1 MKFSPNKKYN
11 TIAVYAIIVIA
22 ISMLMVI
29 AIFKFSTI
37 SSIVSKVLG
46 ILSPVFWGLGIA
58 FLLNPLMNVIEKTLK
73 RYVIKKPHP
82 TLLRAISVTLTC
94 VFFVALLGGL
104 LYIVIPAF
112 ADSMTNMG
120 ENITNMY
127 NKLYDW
133 TERVLSDNPNLESI
147 VKEKID
153 DFTSNLNSLFDKVQP
168 MLGDIVSGAWN
179 FVNVLFDFVLGFIVS
194 IYILVSKET
203 LQAQFKKLFVATFK
217 RSTCNEIF
225 RITSMSCK
233 TFGNFLTGKIIDS
246 VIIGIMC
253 FFGCWILDI
262 PYYVLIAVI
271 VGITN
276 VIPYFGPFIGAIPS
290 AALVLFVE
298 PRKCIVFVIFI
309 FILQQFDGN
318 ILGPKIL
325 GGVTGL
331 PTFWVLVA
339 LFVGGGLFKVLGLL
353 LAVPACSV
361 AYELLK
367 ENTRKKLRRK
377 NMPTETKDY
386 ISDISRLYPASDK
399 KEGLTVEELES
410 IIIPSADEVNEV
422 KLDV

>member
-1 MKFSPNKKYN
+1 MKFYSNKKYN
-11 TIAVYAIIVIA
+11 TIAIYAILVIA
-22 ISMLMVI
+22 VSMLMVI

-37 SSIVSKVLG
+37 AAIVKK
-46 ILSPVFWGLGIA
+46 ILSILTPVFWGMALA
-58 FLLNPLMNVIEKTLK
+58 FLLNPLMNTVEKTLK
-73 RYVIKKPHP
+73 NYVIKKPHP
-82 TLLRAISVTLTC
+82 KLTRAISVATTV
-94 VFFVALLGGL
+94 VFFIAVVCGL

-112 ADSMTNMG
+112 ADSISSMTDNAKV
-120 ENITNMY
+120 IY

-133 TERVLSDNPNLESI
+133 TERFLSDNPELESI
-147 VKEKID
+147 VKHKID

-168 MLGDIVSGAWN
+168 MVDNVLSGAWS
-179 FVNVLFDFVLGFIVS
+179 FVNVLMDFALGFIVS

-203 LQAQFKKLFVATFK
+203 LQAQFKKLFVASFK
-217 RSTCNEIF
+217 RTTCTKIF
-225 RITSMSCK
+225 RLSTMCCK

-246 VIIGIMC
+246 LIIGIMC

-276 VIPYFGPFIGAIPS
+276 VIPYFGPFIGAIPC

-298 PRKCIVFVIFI
+298 PSKCIVFVIFI

-339 LFVGGGLFKVLGLL
+339 LFVGGGLFQAIGLL
-353 LAVPACSV
+353 LAVPTCSV
-361 AYELLK
+361 VYELVK
-367 ENTRKKLRRK
+367 ESTRNKLRKKNL
-377 NMPTETKDY
+377 PTETKDY
-386 ISDISRLYPASDK
+386 ISDISLIYAHTEKTELPTAD
-399 KEGLTVEELES
+399 ELES
-410 IIIPSADEVNEV
+410 MVIPSAEDVNEV
-422 KLDV
+422 NLDV